1 MDADDVIELLGLE
14 PLAGEGGQWAQT
26 WRDEHSSAIYFLLRP
41 GDFSALHRLGG
52 VELWHHY
59 SGAAVEMLL
68 LEPGGT
74 VLRPLLGDDLT
85 AGERPVIAV
94 EAGTWMAAGTTG
106 DWSLVGTT
114 MAPPFDDASF
124 ELGERA
130 ALSAAYP
137 EAAEHISRFT
147 REDAAD
153 G

>member
-1 MDADDVIELLGLE
+1 MIELLGLE

-26 WRDEHSSAIYFLLRP
+26 WRDQHSSAIYFLLRP

-59 SGAAVEMLL
+59 AGAAVEMLL
-68 LEPGGT
+68 LGSDGK
-74 VLRPLLGDDLT
+74 VFRPRLGDDLA
-85 AGERPVIAV
+85 AGERPVVPI

-114 MAPPFDDASF
+114 MAPRFDDVSF
-124 ELGERA
+124 ELGERST
-130 ALSAAYP
+130 LSAAYP
-137 EAAEHISRFT
+137 DAARDIARFT
-147 REDAAD
+147 REDAVD

>member
-1 MDADDVIELLGLE
+1 MIELLGLV
-14 PLAGEGGQWAQT
+14 PLEGEGGQWAQT

-59 SGAAVEMLL
+59 AGAAVEMLL
-68 LEPGGT
+68 LGPDGA
-74 VLRPLLGDDLT
+74 VSRPRLGDDVA
-85 AGERPVIAV
+85 AGERPAV
-94 EAGTWMAAGTTG
+94 PIEADTWMAAGTTG

-114 MAPPFDDASF
+114 MAPRFDAVSF

-137 EAAEHISRFT
+137 DAAGDIARFT
-147 REDAAD
+147 RQDAAD
-153 G
+153 D

>member
-1 MDADDVIELLGLE
+1 MIELLGLE

-26 WRDEHSSAIYFLLRP
+26 WRDGHSSAIYFLLRP

-59 SGAAVEMLL
+59 AGAAVEMLL

-74 VLRPLLGDDLT
+74 VLRPRLGVDLA

-94 EAGTWMAAGTTG
+94 EAGTWMAASTTG
-106 DWSLVGTT
+106 SWSLVGTT

-124 ELGERA
+124 ELGDRA

-137 EAAEHISRFT
+137 EAAAEIARLT

>member
-1 MDADDVIELLGLE
+1 MIELLGLE

-26 WRDEHSSAIYFLLRP
+26 WRDAHSSAIYFLVRP

-59 SGAAVEMLL
+59 AGAAVEMLL
-68 LEPGGT
+68 LEPDGT
-74 VLRPLLGDDLT
+74 VLRPRLGTDLA
-85 AGERPVIAV
+85 AGERPVVAV
-94 EAGTWMAAGTTG
+94 GTGTWMAAGTTG
-106 DWSLVGTT
+106 EWSLMGTT
-114 MAPPFDDASF
+114 MAPPFDEASF
-124 ELGERA
+124 ELGERT

-137 EAAEHISRFT
+137 EAAEDISRFT

>member
-1 MDADDVIELLGLE
+1 MDANEVIELLGLH
-14 PLAGEGGQWAQT
+14 PLVDEGGQWAQT

-41 GDFSALHRLGG
+41 DDFSALHRLGG

-74 VLRPLLGDDLT
+74 VLRPQLGDDLA
-85 AGERPVIAV
+85 AGERPVVAV
-94 EAGTWMAAGTTG
+94 GAGTWMAAGTCG
-106 DWSLVGTT
+106 EWSLVGTT
-114 MAPPFDDASF
+114 MAPPFDNVSF
-124 ELGERA
+124 ELGDRA

-137 EAAEHISRFT
+137 EAAEDIARFA

>member
-1 MDADDVIELLGLE
+1 MIALLGLE

-74 VLRPLLGDDLT
+74 VLRPRLGDDLA
-85 AGERPVIAV
+85 AGERPVVVV

-114 MAPPFDDASF
+114 MAPPFNDMSF
-124 ELGERA
+124 ELGRREE
-130 ALSAAYP
+130 LSAAYP
-137 EAAEHISRFT
+137 EAAADVVRFT
-147 REDAAD
+147 SEDATD